1 MAKWMTLRGAM
12 DHHHWSRCVTLALLT
27 ASCTGPTGPDVA
39 PAVHVAEIAQT
50 KSSELEA
57 AFPPVPLALAGRSD
71 DIRWTTNARL
81 QHFGSALQLELDVEL
96 HNTGREEQLVSLY
109 PPFVSIMPM
118 LAAGSRHEALPGVP
132 NDGIDSDR
140 CSIDYGGP
148 TALPPDGRVSI
159 ERTIELDPMPWPPG
173 RAYRVTASSQDCRPD
188 RLALQVLDVM
198 LLPSASPDAVPKLVS
213 TKYAQAR

>member
-1 MAKWMTLRGAM
+1 M
-12 DHHHWSRCVTLALLT
+12 DHWSTCVTLALLT
-27 ASCTGPTGPDVA
+27 ASCTGHDVA
-39 PAVHVAEIAQT
+39 PAVDAAEIAQT
-50 KSSELEA
+50 KAPALEPA
-57 AFPPVPLALAGRSD
+57 SPPGPLVLAGRSD
-71 DIRWTTNARL
+71 DIRWTTTARL
-81 QHFGSALQLELDVEL
+81 EHIGSALQLELDVEL

-118 LAAGSRHEALPGVP
+118 LAAGTRHEALPGVP
-132 NDGIDSDR
+132 RDGIDSDR

-148 TALPPDGRVSI
+148 TGLPPDGRVSV

-198 LLPSASPDAVPKLVS
+198 LLPSASPDGVPTLVS
-213 TKYAQAR
+213 TKYALAK